1 MGTMTILITVLVL
14 AGVGWGVS
22 RFVSSSKVSSPAL
35 SLYWQAVKDHD
46 SGQEGLAEKKFLQH
60 IGMRPNH
67 IQSYLY
73 LAKIYKKRGHIKG
86 EIQVCRTL
94 MELWETGYHE
104 FKVGEIQ
111 RRLADSL
118 YACEAFEESFFHY
131 ASLQKG
137 STDQNEQEENAK
149 TGAYVD
155 DEVIK
160 RIAFLLASQAR
171 YDKSL
176 IYYDQVLSRSPKD
189 EVCLRGRVPCF
200 IGLQKW
206 EEARDALLD
215 VISQRIAQV
224 QDYYY
229 LGKVFQKLD
238 DPDSARA
245 YHAEYLQKINSEQAY
260 DGYDALGFLMG
271 FYYEKTGLFGE
282 KELDFWL
289 KVFKVALDVI
299 YLKDEQKKELNWQR
313 GFLEYFKNREAE
325 EFREAIKNWSGLEGE
340 DPSYKEVGE
349 LLADLKKYKP
359 LVHEEAMEER
369 YFRLKG
375 VEAEFFDAPRV
386 IRAADMFDVLPFESD
401 VVSQFFDPS
410 FFNNIIKVFQAKKKV
425 SAADL
430 KDLTVYQF
438 ERKVEEII
446 EKMSY
451 KFERKLKSDSS
462 GMVFHY
468 LLKNSRNKLSLC
480 SVYRNTGDLGEVEV
494 KSVLNLLKNQS
505 LIGGMIISLGSFT
518 VKAAKIARDSDV
530 ELITGVILDEKYL

>member
-1 MGTMTILITVLVL
+1 MTILITVLVL
-14 AGVGWGVS
+14 AGVGWGAS
-22 RFVSSSKVSSPAL
+22 LFLSSSKVSSPAL
-35 SLYWQAVKDHD
+35 SLYWQAVKDYD
-46 SGQEGLAEKKFLQH
+46 AGQEELAEKKFLQH

-67 IQSYLY
+67 VQSYLY
-73 LAKIYKKRGHIKG
+73 LAKTYKKKGHIKG

-94 MELWETGYHE
+94 MELWESGFRE

-111 RRLADSL
+111 RRLADTL

-131 ASLQKG
+131 ASLIKG
-137 STDQNEQEENAK
+137 STDQNEQDENAR
-149 TGAYVD
+149 TEAYVD

-160 RIAFLLASQAR
+160 RIAFLLASQSR

-176 IYYDQVLSRSPKD
+176 IYYDQVLSRKAKD
-189 EVCLRGRVPCF
+189 EVSLRGRVPCF

-206 EEARDALLD
+206 EEARDALLNI
-215 VISQRIAQV
+215 ISQRIAQV

-245 YHAEYLQKINSEQAY
+245 YHAEYLQKIDSENAY

-271 FYYEKTGLFGE
+271 FYYEKTGVFAE

-289 KVFKVALDVI
+289 KVFKVSLEVI

-313 GFLEYFKNREAE
+313 GFTSYFKNRETE
-325 EFREAIKNWSGLEGE
+325 EFREAVKNWTTLESE

-359 LVHEEAMEER
+359 LVHEERMEEA
-369 YFRLKG
+369 YFRLKP
-375 VEAEFFDAPRV
+375 VDDQFFDAPRV
-386 IRAADMFDVLPFESD
+386 LRAADMFDVLPFESD

-410 FFNNIIKVFQAKKKV
+410 FFNSVLKVFQAKKKV
-425 SAADL
+425 SASDL

-438 ERKVEEII
+438 ERKVEEIF

-451 KFERKLKSDSS
+451 KVEKKLKSDSS
-462 GMVFHY
+462 GMVFNF
-468 LLKNSRNKLSLC
+468 LLKNQRNKLSLC

-505 LIGGMIISLGSFT
+505 VIGGMIISLGSFT
-518 VKAAKIARDSDV
+518 MKAAKLARDSEV